1 MDIVELTPSGSWLEL
16 IAQETMRIPYIAQR
30 YCGAALT
37 TDVNKALIVVL
48 QTLYKLSQMDNG
60 SSELASYGY
69 HIHAIKR

>member
-1 MDIVELTPSGSWLEL
+1 
-16 IAQETMRIPYIAQR
+16 MRIPYIAQR